1 MTRPRTR
8 CEDERVV
15 QWNAPA
21 CPRQLRMNLMV
32 PADQVPTSV
41 DVRCGCAAHRS
52 PQADRVCRARIRALQ
67 EPEAQAIAVGRIG
80 TIGAAWL
87 AVILDV
93 HTEEDAPRRAVTVD
107 HSIVTT
113 PEKQIAL
120 SGARRGSGPQIR
132 SPGLH
137 RPSVTVPEP
146 GSPAHEKRSAPPV
159 FVATNSTRNGSAGI
173 PSCVFQPMHEVPSSL
188 FVTNPTSTKHRFPV
202 TPATA
207 RHAAFGSVVSP
218 F

>member
-21 CPRQLRMNLMV
+21 CPGQLRMNPMV
-32 PADQVPTSV
+32 PSDQVPTIV

-52 PQADRVCRARIRALQ
+52 PQADRVRRARIHARQ

-93 HTEEDAPRRAVTVD
+93 PRAGL
-107 HSIVTT
+107 
-113 PEKQIAL
+113 P
-120 SGARRGSGPQIR
+120 GAASD
-132 SPGLH
+132 
-137 RPSVTVPEP
+137 
-146 GSPAHEKRSAPPV
+146 
-159 FVATNSTRNGSAGI
+159 
-173 PSCVFQPMHEVPSSL
+173 
-188 FVTNPTSTKHRFPV
+188 
-202 TPATA
+202 
-207 RHAAFGSVVSP
+207 
-218 F
+218 

>member
-1 MTRPRTR
+1 MNEWLNMRRRDRIKTRSHPLPSQVPTLFGWVLR
-8 CEDERVV
+8 
-15 QWNAPA
+15 NAPA

-32 PADQVPTSV
+32 PADQVPTIV

-107 HSIVTT
+107 HSIITHAGGADCIVRRTPRLGATDPVTR
-113 PEKQIAL
+113 IAQAVGNRARTRIA
-120 SGARRGSGPQIR
+120 GARE
-132 SPGLH
+132 
-137 RPSVTVPEP
+137 T
-146 GSPAHEKRSAPPV
+146 SAV
-159 FVATNSTRNGSAGI
+159 QAV
-173 PSCVFQPMHEVPSSL
+173 EVPRMEVAVQL
-188 FVTNPTSTKHRFPV
+188 GLDVAHVLPF
-202 TPATA
+202 TPDAGA
-207 RHAAFGSVVSP
+207 IGGERRGDADPGA
-218 F
+218 